1 MNRILD
7 VFPHGQQAQIR
18 AMVAESLK
26 GVICQQLL
34 PNADGSDVVLA
45 VEILLGTLAV
55 SNLIREGKTYQIEST
70 IQTSK
75 HLGMI
80 SMEQSHFELFMNGKR
95 TYEQTLPYIK
105 NNDLKRQMQQQ
116 EALRLSGGGGAGAGV
131 AARPAST
138 GAAPAAATPAA
149 PSNPTSTTEP
159 PKRRR
164 FFGF

>member
-34 PNADGSDVVLA
+34 PNADGTNVVLA

-80 SMEQSHFELFMNGKR
+80 SMEQSHFELYMNGKR
-95 TYEQTLPYIK
+95 SYEQTLPYIK

-116 EALRLSGGGGAGAGV
+116 EAMRLAGGGAAG
-131 AARPAST
+131 
-138 GAAPAAATPAA
+138 GAAPRPAGMGAVSSAPSTPA
-149 PSNPTSTTEP
+149 SRPTPPPEP
-159 PKRRR
+159 PKKRRG